1 MLLFGAAP
9 VWFVSAWPAAL
20 GALGLVALLGIF
32 YLILSFALPKV
43 AAIALTT
50 AKAALAHPLFWVE
63 LLIGAV
69 LLILIFPF
77 VPYYTFGEDVKMLKD
92 SGLTLILVLSIILTL
107 WTSSTSIAEEI
118 EGRTALTLLSKPIRR
133 WQFIIGKFLG
143 ILAPAALMFIAL
155 GFVFLVSVSYK
166 LGYDAVETSNPPPT
180 AEICQAEMLQ
190 ILPGLA
196 LAFLETVVL
205 TAISVAIST
214 RLPMMANLM
223 ICSAIYVL
231 GHLLPPIV
239 QSSVGRFPI
248 VRFMGVLIATIL
260 PNLDYFNIQAVIAA
274 GGVVPLSYLGGV
286 ALYCLLYSG
295 MALIVALLLF
305 DDRDLA

>member
-20 GALGLVALLGIF
+20 GALGLVALLGIL

-143 ILAPAALMFIAL
+143 ILAPAALLFIAL

>member
-1 MLLFGAAP
+1 MALFGAAS
-9 VWFVSAWPAAL
+9 VWLVSAWPAAV
-20 GALGLVALLGIF
+20 GAAGVVAVLAILHFLLSLVQ
-32 YLILSFALPKV
+32 PKV

-50 AKAALAHPLFWVE
+50 AKAAMSHPLFWVE

-107 WTSSTSIAEEI
+107 WTSSTAIADEI

-133 WQFIIGKFLG
+133 WQFIVGKFLG
-143 ILAPAALMFIAL
+143 ILTPAALMFAAL
-155 GFVFLVSVSYK
+155 GLVFLVSVSYK
-166 LGYDAVETSNPPPT
+166 LSYDAVETANPPPT
-180 AEICQAEMLQ
+180 TAQCQAEMVQ

-196 LAFLETVVL
+196 LAFLETIVL

-214 RLPMMANLM
+214 RLPMMANLL
-223 ICSAIYVL
+223 ICSAIYVM

-286 ALYCLLYSG
+286 TLYCALYSG
-295 MALIVALLLF
+295 MALVVALLLF

>member
-20 GALGLVALLGIF
+20 GALGLVALLGIL

>member
-1 MLLFGAAP
+1 MLGVLYI
-9 VWFVSAWPAAL
+9 L
-20 GALGLVALLGIF
+20 
-32 YLILSFALPKV
+32 LSFVQPKV

-50 AKAALAHPLFWVE
+50 AKAALAHPLFWVA
-63 LLIGAV
+63 IAVGTV
-69 LLILIFPF
+69 LLIIFTI
-77 VPYYTFGEDVKMLKD
+77 VPYYTFGEDVKVVKD
-92 SGLTLILVLSIILTL
+92 SGVTLILVLSIILAL
-107 WTSSTSIAEEI
+107 WTSSTSIADEI

-133 WQFIIGKFLG
+133 WQFIVGKFLG
-143 ILAPAALMFIAL
+143 ILAPAALLFIVL
-155 GFVFLVSVSYK
+155 GLVFLVSVSYK
-166 LGYDAVETSNPPPT
+166 LSYDAVEFSNPPPT
-180 AEICQAEMLQ
+180 AENCQAEMLQ

-231 GHLLPPIV
+231 GHLLPLIV

-295 MALIVALLLF
+295 MALVVALLLF